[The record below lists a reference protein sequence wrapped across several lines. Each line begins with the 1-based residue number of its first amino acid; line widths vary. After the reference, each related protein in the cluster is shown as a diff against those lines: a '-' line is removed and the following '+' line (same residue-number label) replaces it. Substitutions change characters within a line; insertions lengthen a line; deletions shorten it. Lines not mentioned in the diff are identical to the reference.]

1 MTAPQLVVNVRSLTG
16 PHTGIE
22 VYMEELLRALAATG
36 ELGITTLSWSPTG
49 LDVPGIRE
57 VIPVS
62 RPDLE
67 AGSLRAVLWK
77 LWFDHSGCLK
87 GMPGGRPVLYH
98 GMDGFL
104 PFTLSRGVRS
114 VLTVHDLGWQAH
126 PELYAPRV
134 RLMYSMLVPWAIRR
148 ADRLIAVSRY
158 TADDLMRRAGVPAAK
173 IDVVYHGLDPAFAPP
188 EAGAPAAAA
197 PPADPPYLLAVG
209 GVSPR
214 KNTRRLIEAF
224 LKWRGRGGRA
234 AGYRL
239 LITGHSLDQD
249 FARDGSLPDGVR
261 VLGYVDKTE
270 LRRLYAGAAAFVYP
284 GIYEGFG
291 LPIVEAMA
299 CGTPVVTSST
309 GSAPEIAG
317 GAAVVVDPFDTASI
331 ESGLE
336 RATLPQEAEQLRS
349 LGYQRVR
356 AFRWDVAAQ
365 STLDAYRRAQI

>member
-1 MTAPQLVVNVRSLTG
+1 MTAPELVVNVRSLTG

-22 VYMEELLRALAATG
+22 IYMEELLRALAATG
-36 ELGITTLSWSPTG
+36 ELGITTLTWAPTG
-49 LDVPGIRE
+49 LNVPGIRE
-57 VIPVS
+57 VIPAR

-87 GMPGGRPVLYH
+87 GMPGDQPILYH

-104 PFTLSRGVRS
+104 PFALSRGVRS

-134 RLMYSMLVPWAIRR
+134 RLMYGMLVPWAIRR

-173 IDVVYHGLDPAFAPP
+173 IDVVYHGLDPAFAP
-188 EAGAPAAAA
+188 AAASAGEA
-197 PPADPPYLLAVG
+197 PSADTPYLLAVG

-224 LKWRGRGGRA
+224 LRWRGRGGRA

-249 FARDGSLPDGVR
+249 FTREGGLPDGVTA
-261 VLGYVDKTE
+261 LGYVDKAE

-317 GAAVVVDPFDTASI
+317 GAAVIVDPFDPASI

-336 RATLPQEAEQLRS
+336 RATLPQEAERLRS
-349 LGYQRVR
+349 LGYERVR
-356 AFRWDVAAQ
+356 AFRWDLAAQ
-365 STLDAYRRAQI
+365 ATLDAYRRADI